1 MENDAESSP
10 VDDIYAR
17 NSIMFVPT
25 KLQNSHQQLKKF
37 PSRYIV
43 EKKNY
48 LFSPT
53 RMILVIGEQEISLFA
68 MSRYPTSQ
76 PQ

>member
-1 MENDAESSP
+1 MENETESP
-10 VDDIYAR
+10 PADDIYAR
-17 NSIMFVPT
+17 NRIMFVPA
-25 KLQNSHQQLKKF
+25 KLQNSHQQLNKF

-53 RMILVIGEQEISLFA
+53 RMILVIGE
-68 MSRYPTSQ
+68 
-76 PQ
+76 